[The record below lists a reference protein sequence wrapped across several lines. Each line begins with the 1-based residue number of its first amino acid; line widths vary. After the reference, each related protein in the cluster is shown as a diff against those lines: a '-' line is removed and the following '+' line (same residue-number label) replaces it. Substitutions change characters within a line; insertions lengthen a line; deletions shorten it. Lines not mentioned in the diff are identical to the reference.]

1 MSQESALKF
10 MVQVMKTP
18 TLQEQV
24 RKLDAKDLPGLV
36 QAAQHQ
42 GFEPFT
48 QDEYYFAANHVGG
61 EWARWAAKMRG
72 EAVSEDLSEAELK
85 QMAGGKG
92 SDIDWW
98 SGAFTYCAVSSVVGE
113 PNWCDC

>member
-1 MSQESALKF
+1 MSKESALKF

-18 TLQEQV
+18 PLQQEL
-24 RKLDAKDLPGLV
+24 RHFDAKDLPAIV
-36 QAAQHQ
+36 KTAQRE

-48 QDEYYFAANHVGG
+48 QDEYYFAAERAGG
-61 EWARWAAKMRG
+61 EWNRWAAKMRG
-72 EAVSEDLSEAELK
+72 EAVSEDLSDAELA

-92 SDIDWW
+92 GSSLW
-98 SGAFTYCAVSSVVGE
+98 STGHSCCMISAMVGE